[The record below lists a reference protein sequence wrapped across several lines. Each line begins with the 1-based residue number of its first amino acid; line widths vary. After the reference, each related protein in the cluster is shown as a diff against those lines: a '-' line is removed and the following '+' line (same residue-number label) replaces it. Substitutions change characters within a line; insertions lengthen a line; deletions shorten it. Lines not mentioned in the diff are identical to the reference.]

1 MGRSHS
7 KHDVVAPAPHMH
19 RNAET
24 SKPKEPKATAAQ
36 EPSHA
41 HSTSQPSTSRAVR
54 KPPSRGE
61 SDESTKHAHAR
72 LQNSSLDKLSKKKRP
87 IPKII
92 VTGPSEELL
101 VTSYSDMLPETKT
114 IRDTEDYGA
123 YTVHSRPSTV
133 DAYRDRER
141 EHEH

>member
-1 MGRSHS
+1 MYLSFIYHISGYPSIFICIYICVCIQVMLS
-7 KHDVVAPAPHMH
+7 I
-19 RNAET
+19 NET
-24 SKPKEPKATAAQ
+24 VGTGLQIWGCFATSLAA
-36 EPSHA
+36 
-41 HSTSQPSTSRAVR
+41 
-54 KPPSRGE
+54 
-61 SDESTKHAHAR
+61 
-72 LQNSSLDKLSKKKRP
+72 SLDKLSKKKRP